1 MKPKIA
7 IACQGGGSQTAFTA
21 GALHGLFEAGIQK
34 DFEIVSLSGTSGGA
48 VCAALVWYAI
58 KRNEL
63 PVWKRLVAFWNDN
76 TPHTTD
82 EQFFNDWLVH
92 WIRIINRGMW
102 PSLQLSPASPIVQTM
117 MGYFSFGKRRAFLDF
132 AELLK
137 SHIDFDE
144 IASWGPLPEK
154 PVLVVGAANVLTG
167 RLRKFI
173 SGKEIIRVEHI
184 MASCAVPNLFP
195 AVEIGK
201 DAYWDGL
208 FSDNPP
214 VDELIRPS
222 FVGLENIAE
231 EIWLIKINPTR
242 RQSIPV
248 QPNDIFDRRNQLE
261 GNVSLFQQL
270 VHVELINDM
279 ILGDAF
285 KQEFLSK
292 LGIEGPILI
301 PKSFH
306 DAIDKP
312 YHIPCIEMSEEI
324 QATLDYEGK
333 INRCST
339 NINPL
344 LEDGKKQAREF
355 LKARAG
361 VIKHAASK
369 LIDPA
374 ETRGPLL

>member
-137 SHIDFDE
+137 SHIDFGE

-167 RLRKFI
+167 RLRK
-173 SGKEIIRVEHI
+173 
-184 MASCAVPNLFP
+184 
-195 AVEIGK
+195 
-201 DAYWDGL
+201 
-208 FSDNPP
+208 
-214 VDELIRPS
+214 
-222 FVGLENIAE
+222 
-231 EIWLIKINPTR
+231 
-242 RQSIPV
+242 
-248 QPNDIFDRRNQLE
+248 
-261 GNVSLFQQL
+261 
-270 VHVELINDM
+270 
-279 ILGDAF
+279 
-285 KQEFLSK
+285 
-292 LGIEGPILI
+292 
-301 PKSFH
+301 
-306 DAIDKP
+306 
-312 YHIPCIEMSEEI
+312 
-324 QATLDYEGK
+324 
-333 INRCST
+333 
-339 NINPL
+339 
-344 LEDGKKQAREF
+344 
-355 LKARAG
+355 
-361 VIKHAASK
+361 
-369 LIDPA
+369 
-374 ETRGPLL
+374 